1 MTNFEKNTSNT
12 EEKILNAP
20 NGLAILF
27 LNILLI
33 IGAFA
38 GVITAGS
45 TLDDASELGIA
56 APGWATP
63 LMAVSLIWMFL
74 GWIIFLGIK
83 VVHPNEA
90 LVLTLF
96 GKYTGTLKTPGIFFV
111 NPFSKAVNPIRDL
124 AAVSRA
130 GSAASA
136 MLNLPQESRP
146 GNTSES
152 SYKSAISLKATTLN
166 NQKQKIN
173 DEMGNPIEVGIVVI
187 WKIRD
192 TAKAVFNVD
201 NYVEYVSTQADSAL
215 RDVVR
220 LYPYDVSENPE
231 NKRSLRESSQEAAD
245 DIKNELQKRVDIAGI
260 EIIESRITHLAYAPE
275 IAAAMLQR
283 QQANAI
289 IDARQKIVDGAVGMV
304 DMALKKLN
312 ENNICELD
320 EERKAQM
327 VSNLLVVLCG
337 SKEAQPVVNSGSI
350 Y

>member
-1 MTNFEKNTSNT
+1 MTNIVKGNITEKT
-12 EEKILNAP
+12 IHAP
-20 NGLAILF
+20 NGLAVLF
-27 LNILLI
+27 LNIAAI
-33 IGAFA
+33 ILSFV
-38 GVITAGS
+38 GVISAS
-45 TLDDASELGIA
+45 IALDTEPGTSAPVWA
-56 APGWATP
+56 APV
-63 LMAVSLIWMFL
+63 MAISVIWMFF
-74 GWIIFLGIK
+74 GWILFLGVK

-96 GKYTGTLKTPGIFFV
+96 GKYMGTLKEPGIFFV

-124 AAVSRA
+124 AMVNRA
-130 GSAASA
+130 NSSAAS
-136 MLNLPQESRP
+136 LLGVQQENANRS
-146 GNTSES
+146 GTSSES
-152 SYKSAISLKATTLN
+152 SYKSAVSLKATTLN

-201 NYVEYVSTQADSAL
+201 NYVDFVSTQADSAL

-231 NKRSLRESSQEAAD
+231 NKKSLRESSQEAAD
-245 DIKNELQKRVDIAGI
+245 DIKEELQKRVDIAGI

-304 DMALKKLN
+304 DMALRKLN

-337 SKEAQPVVNSGSI
+337 SKEAQPIVNSGSI